1 MTIRTRALIV
11 TNVLAALVV
20 FVTYRAR
27 VLREDGEGDEDGRPA
42 DWLPWAALVAFYL
55 VLLNLALHL

>member
-1 MTIRTRALIV
+1 M

-27 VLREDGEGDEDGRPA
+27 VLREDGEGDVDGRPA